1 MKRIFRIAVAA
12 LIAFSLILTECL
24 CVSGTVITKGDLSV
38 EEWIAAA
45 ESLNMDDYVSGTEE
59 FLRALKNLK
68 NAKYNYDNADNPEF
82 SVISQLKSAWDN
94 LKYEEKTAEPLFKGK
109 TFSGDINVALNS
121 WDYSTGE
128 TKYIIL
134 SEYSHFELTLSTTGS
149 GEYGNSV
156 DIFFTL
162 KNGETSNRWW
172 GGLWGSNSSVS
183 NRTIDIEKLTQNA
196 KIDPDSA
203 ISSIG
208 FSLNN
213 YGGESATFS
222 DIYGYKQISAKYPEN
237 YESLSLAEWI
247 LAAKKL
253 DLTKFTTGVDEFKAA
268 LEEAEL
274 QKWLLSGGNKEEFI
288 AYMALKKAWTNL
300 KYSEKE
306 NESLVNETSG
316 IPSQSTGFS
325 ANLLKT
331 VNLSE
336 YEKFDIVMEVQKY
349 KNPNGGLSLNLQF
362 DNNGKVLNQ
371 WFNANNT
378 EDIRSKTSADI
389 ISTGVNEWKILKI
402 YGANGGY
409 NEEIT
414 LKAIYGYKYIYAKL
428 PANADSMDLATL
440 LQEAM
445 KFDTT
450 QYTSGLEEFSEA
462 IAAAKK
468 LLGIEDPEPVEP
480 TEEEKAL
487 LALKQAWLN
496 LKYSEKET
504 ESLVNETSGIPSQGT
519 GFSANLLK
527 TVNLSEYEKFDIVM
541 DVQKYK
547 KPNGGLSLNLQFDNN
562 GKVLTQ
568 WFNANNT
575 EDTRSK
581 TSADIISTGVNEW
594 KILKIYGAN
603 GGYNE
608 EITLKAIYGYKYIYA
623 KLPANAD
630 SMDLATLLQEAMKFD
645 TTQYTSGLEEF
656 SEAIAAAKK
665 LLGIEDPEPVEPTEE
680 EKALL
685 ALKQAWLNLKY
696 SEKETE
702 SLVNEKSGIPSQGT
716 GFSANLLKTV
726 NLSEYEKF
734 DIVMD
739 VQNYKNSGGGLSL
752 NLQFANGGSTLNQW
766 FNATKTED
774 TRTKTAEQIRTTGV
788 SNWSTIKIFGANS
801 GYTKEIT
808 LKAIYGYKFVSA
820 TLPESAE
827 NMNLS
832 ELVAAAKALDVSLYT
847 AGVDVFNQAI
857 KSAEAI
863 LMGTTIEELEAIE
876 NLKIAWKK
884 LVKVE
889 KETESLVNEVSGIPS
904 QTTGFI
910 TTLLKTVNLSEY
922 EKFDIV
928 MDVQNYKNSGGGLS
942 LNIQFAN
949 SGSTLNQW
957 FNATK
962 TEDTRT
968 KTAEQIKST
977 GVSNWSTIKIFGA
990 NSGYT
995 KEITLKAIYGY
1006 KYVSPEFPVGYEE
1019 FTLSDWIVA
1028 AEQLNLEEYSN
1039 TADFETALANAKEL
1053 LSTKTN
1059 GFSVLSL
1066 VKMIFSANDIKIT
1079 KEDVQNNANT
1089 APNNTSEIVQRKN
1102 DYYNKLS
1109 SALNELKTAWKG
1121 LRTKEMYLIAIPKN
1135 AIKNTDE
1142 DEVPSEFG
1150 NYAVYE
1156 NVGITSKFN
1165 YQLVDGKVDFVGID
1179 RIEIYLRA
1187 ATLKDGKYKT
1197 PETTS
1202 FLLQINSAENG
1213 RKDIWSAVPT
1223 GANYGKA
1230 AFNTSSQKNLQPYT
1244 EIGSDPVTILDFMSG
1259 YDTKNSLVC
1268 DTLTLGGIY
1277 AIKYHTVP
1285 FPKGALLETSGA
1297 DVSELS
1303 ALVEHANKFNESD
1316 FSMATWKP
1324 FKKALAQA
1332 KAVIYDITAPQGTVD
1347 AAKEKLLSAWG
1358 ELIYYQRVPLYDVA
1372 ENIEW
1377 GLEIADNLAYPQYVS
1392 VSDKTLPVGITSY
1405 AKLTN
1410 VPSKW
1415 HKLCFR
1421 QMTNSDTK
1429 NFDFIE
1435 LYTRYDTTLNRG
1447 DSGCFYFQINYNY
1460 QVWKGFP
1467 SSNTN
1472 GKWQQLLIDLD
1483 EFTAQKDKTKKFV
1496 DASGKIG
1503 SFSVSL
1509 TGGASGNF
1517 DISSANLIKC
1527 IKVEAGKDPVTE
1539 EIGTSI
1545 SVIGED
1551 FNNDVFDLRY
1561 ESADDGEE
1569 FELPK
1574 ENTVSKPQEVK
1585 KENNITVI
1593 ILISAVAAFVV
1604 FAAVT
1609 GIVIWR
1615 RKVK

>member
-109 TFSGDINVALNS
+109 TFSGETKVALNT
-121 WDYSTGE
+121 WDYSSGE
-128 TKYIIL
+128 TKYIVL
-134 SEYSHFELTLSTTGS
+134 SEYSRFTFTLSTTGT

-156 DIFFTL
+156 DVFFVL

-172 GGLWGSNSSVS
+172 GGLWGSNAAPID
-183 NRTIDIEKLTQNA
+183 RTLDIEKTLEKA
-196 KIDPDSA
+196 KMDPDSA
-203 ISSIG
+203 ISSLG
-208 FSLNN
+208 LSLNN

-253 DLTKFTTGVDEFKAA
+253 DLTKFTTGVEEFKIA
-268 LEEAEL
+268 LENAEL
-274 QKWLLSGGNKEEFI
+274 HQWLLSGGKTEEFK
-288 AYMALKKAWTNL
+288 AYIALKEAWTNL

-306 NESLVNETSG
+306 TESLVNETSG
-316 IPSQSTGFS
+316 VPSQGTGFS
-325 ANLLKT
+325 AKLLKT
-331 VNLSE
+331 VDLSE
-336 YEKFDIVMEVQKY
+336 YEKFDIVMDVQKY

-371 WFNANNT
+371 WFNANKT
-378 EDIRSKTSADI
+378 EDTRNKTSEDI

-414 LKAIYGYKYIYAKL
+414 LKAIYGYKFVPAILPDEAQNMNLSELVSLAKNL
-428 PANADSMDLATL
+428 DISQYSVGTDEFIKAIAVADAFL
-440 LQEAM
+440 
-445 KFDTT
+445 KGTT
-450 QYTSGLEEFSEA
+450 VEELEA
-462 IAAAKK
+462 IEAIKM
-468 LLGIEDPEPVEP
+468 
-480 TEEEKAL
+480 
-487 LALKQAWLN
+487 AWLN
-496 LKYSEKET
+496 LKKSEKET
-504 ESLVNETSGIPSQGT
+504 ESLVNETSGVPSQGT
-519 GFSANLLK
+519 GFSA
-527 TVNLSEYEKFDIVM
+527 
-541 DVQKYK
+541 
-547 KPNGGLSLNLQFDNN
+547 
-562 GKVLTQ
+562 
-568 WFNANNT
+568 
-575 EDTRSK
+575 
-581 TSADIISTGVNEW
+581 
-594 KILKIYGAN
+594 
-603 GGYNE
+603 
-608 EITLKAIYGYKYIYA
+608 
-623 KLPANAD
+623 
-630 SMDLATLLQEAMKFD
+630 
-645 TTQYTSGLEEF
+645 
-656 SEAIAAAKK
+656 
-665 LLGIEDPEPVEPTEE
+665 
-680 EKALL
+680 
-685 ALKQAWLNLKY
+685 
-696 SEKETE
+696 
-702 SLVNEKSGIPSQGT
+702 
-716 GFSANLLKTV
+716 
-726 NLSEYEKF
+726 
-734 DIVMD
+734 
-739 VQNYKNSGGGLSL
+739 
-752 NLQFANGGSTLNQW
+752 
-766 FNATKTED
+766 
-774 TRTKTAEQIRTTGV
+774 
-788 SNWSTIKIFGANS
+788 
-801 GYTKEIT
+801 
-808 LKAIYGYKFVSA
+808 
-820 TLPESAE
+820 
-827 NMNLS
+827 
-832 ELVAAAKALDVSLYT
+832 
-847 AGVDVFNQAI
+847 
-857 KSAEAI
+857 
-863 LMGTTIEELEAIE
+863 
-876 NLKIAWKK
+876 
-884 LVKVE
+884 
-889 KETESLVNEVSGIPS
+889 
-904 QTTGFI
+904 
-910 TTLLKTVNLSEY
+910 TLLKTVNLSDY

-957 FNATK
+957 FNANK
-962 TEDTRT
+962 TEDSRT

-977 GVSNWSTIKIFGA
+977 GVNEWKTIKFFGA
-990 NSGYT
+990 NPGYASV
-995 KEITLKAIYGY
+995 ITLKAIYGY
-1006 KYVSPEFPVGYEE
+1006 KYVSPELPEGYEE
-1019 FTLSDWIVA
+1019 FSLSDWIAA
-1028 AEQLNLEEYSN
+1028 AEQLDTTGYLGADAFEETITKVKAYVPTVLQFKVLQTSVHGMVSYSN
-1039 TADFETALANAKEL
+1039 FDVLSGEVRNTAKVDYESRKDEAYKEL
-1053 LSTKTN
+1053 LTA
-1059 GFSVLSL
+1059 LS
-1066 VKMIFSANDIKIT
+1066 N
-1079 KEDVQNNANT
+1079 
-1089 APNNTSEIVQRKN
+1089 
-1102 DYYNKLS
+1102 
-1109 SALNELKTAWKG
+1109 LKTAWKG

-1150 NYAVYE
+1150 DYAVYE

-1202 FLLQINSAENG
+1202 FLLQISSAENG
-1213 RKDIWSAVPT
+1213 RKEIWSAVPT

-1230 AFNTSSQKNLQPYT
+1230 SFNTASQKNLQLYT
-1244 EIGSDPVTILDFMSG
+1244 EIGSDPVTIIDFMSG
-1259 YDTKNSLVC
+1259 YNKKSSLVC

-1277 AIKYHTVP
+1277 AIKYHAVP

-1347 AAKEKLLSAWG
+1347 ASKEKLLCAWG

-1377 GLEIADNLAYPQYVS
+1377 GLEIADNLVYPQYVS

>member
-109 TFSGDINVALNS
+109 TFSGETKVALNT
-121 WDYSTGE
+121 WDYSSGE
-128 TKYIIL
+128 TKYIVL
-134 SEYSHFELTLSTTGS
+134 SEYSRFTFTLSTTGT

-156 DIFFTL
+156 DVFFVL

-172 GGLWGSNSSVS
+172 GGLWGSNAAPID
-183 NRTIDIEKLTQNA
+183 RTLDIEKTLEKA
-196 KIDPDSA
+196 KMDPDSA
-203 ISSIG
+203 ISSLG
-208 FSLNN
+208 LSLNN

-253 DLTKFTTGVDEFKAA
+253 DLTKFTTGVEEFKIA
-268 LEEAEL
+268 LENAEL
-274 QKWLLSGGNKEEFI
+274 HQWLLSGGKTEEFK
-288 AYMALKKAWTNL
+288 AYIALKEAWTNL

-306 NESLVNETSG
+306 TESLVNETSG
-316 IPSQSTGFS
+316 VPSQGTGFS
-325 ANLLKT
+325 AKLLKT
-331 VNLSE
+331 VDLSE
-336 YEKFDIVMEVQKY
+336 YEKFDIVMDVQKYKNPNGGLSLNLQFDNNGKILNQWFNANKTEDTRNKTSEDIISTGVNEWKIIKIYGANSGYNEEITLKAIYGYKYIHATLPEDADNMDLSKLLDAAIKFDTSKYTSGIEEFQEAITAAKILLGIVDPPPVELTEEEKVILALKEAWTNLKYSEKETESLVNETSGVPSQGTGFSAKLLKTVDLSEYEKFDIVMDVQKY

-371 WFNANNT
+371 WFNANKT
-378 EDIRSKTSADI
+378 EDTRNKTSEDI

-414 LKAIYGYKYIYAKL
+414 LKAIYGYKFVPAILPDEAQNMNLSELVSLAKNL
-428 PANADSMDLATL
+428 DISQYSVGTDEFIKAIAVADAFL
-440 LQEAM
+440 
-445 KFDTT
+445 KGTT
-450 QYTSGLEEFSEA
+450 VEELEA
-462 IAAAKK
+462 IEAIKM
-468 LLGIEDPEPVEP
+468 
-480 TEEEKAL
+480 
-487 LALKQAWLN
+487 AWLN
-496 LKYSEKET
+496 LKKSEKET
-504 ESLVNETSGIPSQGT
+504 ESLVNETSGVPSQGT
-519 GFSANLLK
+519 GFSA
-527 TVNLSEYEKFDIVM
+527 
-541 DVQKYK
+541 
-547 KPNGGLSLNLQFDNN
+547 
-562 GKVLTQ
+562 
-568 WFNANNT
+568 
-575 EDTRSK
+575 
-581 TSADIISTGVNEW
+581 
-594 KILKIYGAN
+594 
-603 GGYNE
+603 
-608 EITLKAIYGYKYIYA
+608 
-623 KLPANAD
+623 
-630 SMDLATLLQEAMKFD
+630 
-645 TTQYTSGLEEF
+645 
-656 SEAIAAAKK
+656 
-665 LLGIEDPEPVEPTEE
+665 
-680 EKALL
+680 
-685 ALKQAWLNLKY
+685 
-696 SEKETE
+696 
-702 SLVNEKSGIPSQGT
+702 
-716 GFSANLLKTV
+716 
-726 NLSEYEKF
+726 
-734 DIVMD
+734 
-739 VQNYKNSGGGLSL
+739 
-752 NLQFANGGSTLNQW
+752 
-766 FNATKTED
+766 
-774 TRTKTAEQIRTTGV
+774 
-788 SNWSTIKIFGANS
+788 
-801 GYTKEIT
+801 
-808 LKAIYGYKFVSA
+808 
-820 TLPESAE
+820 
-827 NMNLS
+827 
-832 ELVAAAKALDVSLYT
+832 
-847 AGVDVFNQAI
+847 
-857 KSAEAI
+857 
-863 LMGTTIEELEAIE
+863 
-876 NLKIAWKK
+876 
-884 LVKVE
+884 
-889 KETESLVNEVSGIPS
+889 
-904 QTTGFI
+904 
-910 TTLLKTVNLSEY
+910 TLLKTVDLSDY

-957 FNATK
+957 FNANK
-962 TEDTRT
+962 TEDSRT

-977 GVSNWSTIKIFGA
+977 GVNEWKTIKFFGA
-990 NSGYT
+990 NPGYASV
-995 KEITLKAIYGY
+995 ITLKAIYGY
-1006 KYVSPEFPVGYEE
+1006 KYVSPELPEGYEE
-1019 FTLSDWIVA
+1019 FSLSDWIAA
-1028 AEQLNLEEYSN
+1028 AEQLDTTGYLGADAFEETITKVKAYVPTVLQFKVLQTSVHGMVSYSN
-1039 TADFETALANAKEL
+1039 FDVLSGEVRNTAKVDYESRKDEAYKEL
-1053 LSTKTN
+1053 LTA
-1059 GFSVLSL
+1059 LS
-1066 VKMIFSANDIKIT
+1066 N
-1079 KEDVQNNANT
+1079 
-1089 APNNTSEIVQRKN
+1089 
-1102 DYYNKLS
+1102 
-1109 SALNELKTAWKG
+1109 LKTAWKG

-1150 NYAVYE
+1150 DYAVYE

-1202 FLLQINSAENG
+1202 FLLQISSAENG
-1213 RKDIWSAVPT
+1213 RKEIWSAVPT

-1230 AFNTSSQKNLQPYT
+1230 SFNTASQKNLQLYT
-1244 EIGSDPVTILDFMSG
+1244 EIGSDPVTIIDFMSG
-1259 YDTKNSLVC
+1259 YNKKSSLVC

-1277 AIKYHTVP
+1277 AIKYHAVP

-1347 AAKEKLLSAWG
+1347 ASKEKLLCAWG

-1377 GLEIADNLAYPQYVS
+1377 GLEIADNLVYPQYVS